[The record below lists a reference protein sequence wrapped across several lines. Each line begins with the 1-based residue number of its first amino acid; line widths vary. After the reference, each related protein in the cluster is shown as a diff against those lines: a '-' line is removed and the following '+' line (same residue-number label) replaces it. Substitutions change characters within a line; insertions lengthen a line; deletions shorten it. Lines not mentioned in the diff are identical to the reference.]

1 MKKFFT
7 LIAVAAMAFAA
18 QAETLT
24 VCDGL
29 YYNNVQ
35 PICGVYADTQGSTT
49 QSIYSADMLTAMAGN
64 KITAITFYTLED
76 YYRANGEQSGDAT
89 NVINFENAT
98 FELSILEVDQDTFD
112 SEPIAG
118 ATAVATLTPAKG
130 DIDVTFVLDQP
141 FEYTGKNLLVQI
153 VCIEGGSW
161 GQTYFIGEGF
171 DEEYLCGYYDIDG
184 ESGFTNFLPKA
195 TFTYELAGNKTDAP
209 GSQKDNFVYN
219 DDNLYYNAYTIT
231 LTETEP
237 STIYYRIGVMTEGQ
251 FVYGEWM
258 EYTAPITVTDE
269 GTYMIEAYAV
279 ADGKAESDHIW
290 DGFTVSKLVG
300 VDELM
305 AGKAVAGVRY
315 FNLAGQEMAQPSGLT
330 IQVTTYTDGTTSAV
344 KVVK

>member
-1 MKKFFT
+1 MKKIFT
-7 LIAVAAMAFAA
+7 LFAVAAMAFAA
-18 QAETLT
+18 QADVLT
-24 VCDGL
+24 VADGTATSE
-29 YYNNVQ
+29 YA
-35 PICGVYADTQGSTT
+35 PIYGFYMDTKGA
-49 QSIYSADMLTAMAGN
+49 QSQAIYPADMLSSMKDC
-64 KITAITFYTLED
+64 KITAVKFFATAPFAL
-76 YYRANGEQSGDAT
+76 GEG
-89 NVINFENAT
+89 
-98 FELSILEVDQDTFD
+98 ELQFALMEVDQAGYTTTELITGATVVASGYPVIGASELVFTFD
-112 SEPIAG
+112 APYEYKGGNLLIE
-118 ATAVATLTPAKG
+118 TTLTQA
-130 DIDVTFVLDQP
+130 
-141 FEYTGKNLLVQI
+141 
-153 VCIEGGSW
+153 GGFKKTEFYGVGTETTTAIASYSYSW
-161 GQTYFIGEGF
+161 GGPFYEVA
-171 DEEYLCGYYDIDG
+171 
-184 ESGFTNFLPKA
+184 NFLPKA
-195 TFTYELAGNKTDAP
+195 EFTFEGQAGNKTDAP